1 MVTSLNERGPAETFS
16 CIADGLRGQ
25 RRVLVVD
32 DDPVIGRLIAANL
45 TLEGFDVAMAVDGQE
60 CLDNVSA
67 LAPDIIALDVTT
79 SRIDG
84 RETVLRLRA
93 SAETAHIKVV
103 LITARAQEDDE
114 TPGPQVDADAYVTK
128 PFDPGALIDAIRTLA
143 DAPGPSLGCS
153 DVPGRP
159 LGP

>member
-1 MVTSLNERGPAETFS
+1 MVSPPNERGPAETSS
-16 CIADGLRGQ
+16 CIAHGPPGL

-67 LAPDIIALDVTT
+67 LAPDIITLDVTS

-84 RETVLRLRA
+84 RETLLRLRA
-93 SAETAHIKVV
+93 SPETSHIKVV
-103 LITARAQEDDE
+103 LITARAPEDDQ
-114 TPGPQVDADAYVTK
+114 TPGTQVDADAYVTK
-128 PFDPGALIDAIRTLA
+128 PFDPGTLIHAVRKLA
-143 DAPGPSLGCS
+143 D
-153 DVPGRP
+153 P
-159 LGP
+159 LGQPPDP